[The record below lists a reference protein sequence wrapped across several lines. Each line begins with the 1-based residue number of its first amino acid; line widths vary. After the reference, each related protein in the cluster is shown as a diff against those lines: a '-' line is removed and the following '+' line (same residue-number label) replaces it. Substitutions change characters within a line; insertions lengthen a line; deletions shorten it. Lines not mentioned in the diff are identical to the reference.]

1 MMFRKVNAL
10 KWGLIFIAVIV
21 LSACDISEA
30 ATPEAESIQLVTDE
44 YAVIADGR
52 LVPYRHVSLAFTTG
66 GEVEEILF
74 EEGDHILQGEVI
86 AYLSN
91 RIRLEA
97 EVARAKLAYTNAEK
111 ALEELVEGADLAS
124 AQAHL
129 DLAQSQDLL
138 DDANRKWQNQQEGYR
153 ASETTVKA
161 ARAELTVA
169 EGALKEAKGAYDRTP
184 GSRTEDSR
192 KASAYKRY
200 AAAQQRYDAALRSYN
215 WYTGHPSEI
224 DQAILDG
231 EVEFAQAQ
239 LAEAQRVWDRLQ
251 DGPDPRKV
259 EIAQEEVNLADASL
273 YVAKAALTETEIIA
287 PFDGVL
293 ASLSLKVGEQ
303 AAPGQI
309 GVVLADFS
317 HWTVET
323 ENLTEIELPQI
334 EVGQPVMVTFDA
346 LPDVSLEGKVA
357 NITPYY
363 EIMRGDVTYPV
374 EVSLDET
381 DTQLQWGMTAVITF
395 N

>member
-1 MMFRKVNAL
+1 MMYPKLNVQ
-10 KWGLIFIAVIV
+10 KWVLLFVTAIV
-21 LSACDISEA
+21 LSACNVSEA
-30 ATPEAESIQLVTDE
+30 ATPDAESIPPVADE

-52 LVPYRHVSLAFTTG
+52 LVPARHVSLAFAAG
-66 GEVEEILF
+66 GEVEKILY
-74 EEGDHILQGEVI
+74 EEGEQVSQGEVI
-86 AYLSN
+86 AYLSS
-91 RIRLEA
+91 RIYLEA
-97 EVARAKLAYTNAEK
+97 EAARAKLAYTNTEK
-111 ALEELVEGADLAS
+111 ALEELIEGADVAS
-124 AQAHL
+124 AQAQL
-129 DLAQSQDLL
+129 DLALAQDAL
-138 DDANRKWQNQQEGYR
+138 DDTERKWQNQQEGYR

-169 EGALKEAKGAYDRTP
+169 KDVLKEAKAAYDRTP
-184 GSRTEDSR
+184 GSRTEDSS

-215 WYTGHPSEI
+215 WYTGHPSEV
-224 DQAILDG
+224 DQAILDS

-239 LAEAQRVWDRLQ
+239 LVDAQRVWDRLQ
-251 DGPDPRKV
+251 DGPDPRMV
-259 EIAQEEVNLADASL
+259 EIAQEEVELAEASL
-273 YVAKAALTETEIIA
+273 HAAKAALTETEIIA

-334 EVGQPVMVTFDA
+334 KAGQPVMVTFDA

-357 NITPYY
+357 NISPYY
-363 EIMRGDVTYPV
+363 EIKRGDVTYPV

-381 DTQLQWGMTAVITF
+381 DPQLQWGMTAVITF
-395 N
+395 E

>member
-1 MMFRKVNAL
+1 MSQKSSAL
-10 KWGLIFIAVIV
+10 KWVLVFVTAIV
-21 LSACDISEA
+21 LSACNVSEA
-30 ATPEAESIQLVTDE
+30 ATPEAESIPPVTDD

-52 LVPYRHVSLAFTTG
+52 LVPYTHVSLAFTVG

-74 EEGDHILQGEVI
+74 EEGEQVGQGEVI
-86 AYLSN
+86 AYLGS

-111 ALEELVEGADLAS
+111 ALEELIEGADLAS
-124 AQAHL
+124 AQAQL
-129 DLAQSQDLL
+129 DLAQSQDSL

-153 ASETTVKA
+153 ASETTVKS

-169 EGALKEAKGAYDRTP
+169 KGALKEAKGAYDGTS

-215 WYTGHPSEI
+215 WYTGHPSEV

-231 EVEFAQAQ
+231 EVGFAQAQ
-239 LAEAQRVWDRLQ
+239 LADAQRVWDRLQ
-251 DGPDPRKV
+251 DGPDPRRV
-259 EIAQEEVNLADASL
+259 EIAQEEVELAEASL
-273 YVAKAALTETEIIA
+273 HAAKAALTETEIIA

-309 GVVLADFS
+309 GVVLADFNR
-317 HWTVET
+317 WTVET

-334 EVGQPVMVTFDA
+334 VVGQPVMVTFDA
-346 LPDVSLEGKVA
+346 LPDVSLEGKVE
-357 NITPYY
+357 NIKPYY
-363 EIMRGDVTYPV
+363 EIKRGDVTYPV
-374 EVSLDET
+374 EVSLYEMDP
-381 DTQLQWGMTAVITF
+381 QLQWGMTAVITF
-395 N
+395 K

>member
-1 MMFRKVNAL
+1 MMSQKSSAL
-10 KWGLIFIAVIV
+10 KWVLIIVTAIA
-21 LSACDISEA
+21 LSACNISEA
-30 ATPEAESIQLVTDE
+30 ATPEAESIPPVTDE

-52 LVPYRHVSLAFTTG
+52 LVPYTHVSLAFTAG

-74 EEGDHILQGEVI
+74 EEGEQVGQGEVI
-86 AYLSN
+86 AYLSS

-111 ALEELVEGADLAS
+111 TLEELIEGADMAS
-124 AQAHL
+124 AQAQL
-129 DLAQSQDLL
+129 DLAQSQDSL

-169 EGALKEAKGAYDRTP
+169 KGALKEAKGAYDRTS
-184 GSRTEDSR
+184 GSRTEDSK

-215 WYTGHPSEI
+215 WYTGHPSEV

-231 EVEFAQAQ
+231 EVGFAQAQ
-239 LAEAQRVWDRLQ
+239 LADAQRVWDRLQ
-251 DGPDPRKV
+251 DGPDPRRV
-259 EIAQEEVNLADASL
+259 EIAQEEVELAEASL
-273 YVAKAALTETEIIA
+273 HAAKAALTETEIIA

-293 ASLSLKVGEQ
+293 ASISLKVGEQ

-309 GVVLADFS
+309 GVVLADFKR
-317 HWTVET
+317 WTVET

-357 NITPYY
+357 NIRPYY
-363 EIMRGDVTYPV
+363 EIKRGDVTYPV

-381 DTQLQWGMTAVITF
+381 DPQLQWGMTAVITF
-395 N
+395 K

>member
-91 RIRLEA
+91 RIRMEA
-97 EVARAKLAYTNAEK
+97 EVARAKLAYSNAEK

-287 PFDGVL
+287 PFDGIL

>member
-273 YVAKAALTETEIIA
+273 YVTKAALTETEIIA

>member
-1 MMFRKVNAL
+1 MMFKNLSSL
-10 KWGLIFIAVIV
+10 KWVLLFVAAIV
-21 LSACDISEA
+21 LSACNVSEA
-30 ATPEAESIQLVTDE
+30 ATPEAESIPPVTDD

-52 LVPYRHVSLAFTTG
+52 LVPYTHVSLAFTAG

-74 EEGDHILQGEVI
+74 EEGEQVGQGEVI
-86 AYLSN
+86 AYLSS
-91 RIRLEA
+91 RLRLEA

-111 ALEELVEGADLAS
+111 ALEELIEGADMAS

-129 DLAQSQDLL
+129 DLAQSLDSL

-169 EGALKEAKGAYDRTP
+169 EDALKEAKGAYDRTP
-184 GSRTEDSR
+184 GSRTEDSS

-200 AAAQQRYDAALRSYN
+200 AATQQRYDAALRSYN
-215 WYTGHPSEI
+215 WYTGHPSEV
-224 DQAILDG
+224 DQAILDS
-231 EVEFAQAQ
+231 EVAFAQAQ
-239 LAEAQRVWDRLQ
+239 LVDAQRVWDRLQ
-251 DGPDPRKV
+251 DGPDPRMV
-259 EIAQEEVNLADASL
+259 EIAQEEVDLAEASL
-273 YVAKAALTETEIIA
+273 HAAKAALTETQIIA

-309 GVVLADFS
+309 GVILADFS
-317 HWTVET
+317 QWTVET

-334 EVGQPVMVTFDA
+334 KTGQPVMVTFDA

-357 NITPYY
+357 NISPYY
-363 EIMRGDVTYPV
+363 EIKRGDVTYPV

-381 DTQLQWGMTAVITF
+381 DPQLQWGMTAVITF
-395 N
+395 K